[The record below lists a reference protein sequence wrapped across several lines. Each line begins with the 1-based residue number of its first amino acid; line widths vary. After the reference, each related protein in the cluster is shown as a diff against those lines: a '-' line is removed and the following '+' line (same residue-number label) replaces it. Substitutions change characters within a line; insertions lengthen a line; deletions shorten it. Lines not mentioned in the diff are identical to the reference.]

1 MEEDGIVVKFV
12 ATKVIQQD
20 LFLFTL
26 THFLDNSLRNK
37 KKIMIVLVNE
47 NHNKWP
53 NVSPVQHFCSCFDHA
68 NLIRFFCCGSNC
80 YKKFDSVKCIF
91 TNMST

>member
-1 MEEDGIVVKFV
+1 MEGDGIVVKFV

-26 THFLDNSLRNK
+26 THFLDNSLQK
-37 KKIMIVLVNE
+37 KKTMIVLVIE
-47 NHNKWP
+47 HHHKWP
-53 NVSPVQHFCSCFDHA
+53 FVSPVQQFCSCFDHA
-68 NLIRFFCCGSNC
+68 NLVSFFRGSNC
-80 YKKFDSVKCIF
+80 YQKLDSVKCIF